1 LPGFDPLREF
11 QADGGQ
17 RRPESGEPSLAST
30 LALLLDGRLGPVH
43 SGPAPVETGPRA
55 GPGGYVGTVSTDPT
69 PVPTP
74 LEVRQA
80 YQEELEP
87 RERSILWSWIGF
99 TTTFVVVRGIT
110 YSIRRGGGPFRNLSV
125 GGEHLHH
132 YMWGIGLVSVVGAV
146 AVAGSERELRHPMT
160 GVAYG
165 SGLALI
171 VDEFALLLDLK
182 DVYWA
187 KQGRLSL
194 DLGVGMVALGGTA
207 LRLSPVVAR
216 LLRNRG
222 ITATWSA
229 RRR

>member
-1 LPGFDPLREF
+1 
-11 QADGGQ
+11 
-17 RRPESGEPSLAST
+17 
-30 LALLLDGRLGPVH
+30 
-43 SGPAPVETGPRA
+43 
-55 GPGGYVGTVSTDPT
+55 VSTDPT

-99 TTTFVVVRGIT
+99 TTTFVAVRGIT

-132 YMWGIGLVSVVGAV
+132 YIWGIGLVSAVGAI

-171 VDEFALLLDLK
+171 VDEFALLFDLK

-222 ITATWSA
+222 ITTKWSA